1 MTPLIEEMQTV
12 ERTDSPFNDIR
23 FSLLLIGIS
32 LLLALFKTQ
41 FVPEEAIGLG
51 NIVFYIIAL
60 IPMIYL
66 IAKAKITN
74 RYTLFGLPFILIWCI
89 DIFIYN
95 NTLTQVFLP
104 YILVGFMA
112 ILYLTSMHKVDYF
125 YQTFIPRLFISFSF
139 STYISTFVT
148 HVFSYNQNYST
159 YKRVLIGVLI
169 TLPFVGLFLALF
181 RNADTNFNSAVTHFL
196 NFFSMLELDHLMMI
210 PVYFLIYV
218 CLFLYSYL
226 NRASRPVNGNK
237 TSFDMLIIS
246 IFLGALNILFVTFL
260 IFQIAYLFGGEDY
273 IKESGIS
280 PAQFAREG
288 FFQLAWVIALVV
300 VIFLFIMRRYQG
312 EKSIKVLMTFLML
325 QTLIMG
331 IASLEKMH
339 LYQWLLGA
347 TTLRYYVE
355 WFEYFLLAVL
365 VIGVVFTLFRL
376 SFYQLLNIVMTL
388 GLIAFSI
395 VASLNI
401 DYMVASNAIEKF
413 KTEPSKLDKIMLSQ
427 LSLDAL
433 PVLMHVSIPVKG
445 NVFEQSCHSL
455 MQYHFG
461 RCQRINQYN
470 ATQQT
475 NSENQ

>member
-1 MTPLIEEMQTV
+1 
-12 ERTDSPFNDIR
+12 
-23 FSLLLIGIS
+23 
-32 LLLALFKTQ
+32 
-41 FVPEEAIGLG
+41 
-51 NIVFYIIAL
+51 
-60 IPMIYL
+60 
-66 IAKAKITN
+66 
-74 RYTLFGLPFILIWCI
+74 
-89 DIFIYN
+89 
-95 NTLTQVFLP
+95 
-104 YILVGFMA
+104 
-112 ILYLTSMHKVDYF
+112 
-125 YQTFIPRLFISFSF
+125 
-139 STYISTFVT
+139 
-148 HVFSYNQNYST
+148 
-159 YKRVLIGVLI
+159 
-169 TLPFVGLFLALF
+169 
-181 RNADTNFNSAVTHFL
+181 
-196 NFFSMLELDHLMMI
+196 
-210 PVYFLIYV
+210 
-218 CLFLYSYL
+218 
-226 NRASRPVNGNK
+226 
-237 TSFDMLIIS
+237 
-246 IFLGALNILFVTFL
+246 
-260 IFQIAYLFGGEDY
+260 
-273 IKESGIS
+273 
-280 PAQFAREG
+280 
-288 FFQLAWVIALVV
+288 
-300 VIFLFIMRRYQG
+300 
-312 EKSIKVLMTFLML
+312 ML

>member
-1 MTPLIEEMQTV
+1 MTPLIEETRKA
-12 ERTDSPFNDIR
+12 ESSNSPFNDIR
-23 FSLLLIGIS
+23 FSLSLIGVS
-32 LLLALFKTQ
+32 LLLAFFKTQ
-41 FVPEEAIGLG
+41 CVPEEAIGLG
-51 NIVFYIIAL
+51 NIVFYMIAL
-60 IPMIYL
+60 IPMMYL
-66 IAKAKITN
+66 ILKAQITN
-74 RYTLFGLPFILIWCI
+74 RYTLFGLPFIVIWSV

-104 YILVGFMA
+104 YILVGLMA

-139 STYISTFVT
+139 LTYVSTFVT
-148 HVFSYNQNYST
+148 HLFSYNQNYAT
-159 YKRVLIGVLI
+159 YKRVFIGIFI
-169 TLPFVGLFLALF
+169 TLPFVVLFLALF

-196 NFFSMLELDHLMMI
+196 NVFSMMKLNHLMMI
-210 PVYFLIYV
+210 PVYFLIYLS
-218 CLFLYSYL
+218 LFLYAYL
-226 NRASRPVNGNK
+226 NRASRSVNENK
-237 TSFDMLIIS
+237 TSFDPLILG

-260 IFQIAYLFGGEDY
+260 FFQIAYLFGGEEY

-280 PAQFAREG
+280 PAHFAREG

-300 VIFLFIMRRYQG
+300 IIFLFIMRRYQG
-312 EKSIKVLMTFLML
+312 EKSIKVLMTALML

-331 IASLEKMH
+331 IASLKKMH

-355 WFEYFLLAVL
+355 WLEWFLLAILVL
-365 VIGVVFTLFRL
+365 GVVFTLFRL

-395 VASLNI
+395 VASVNI
-401 DYMVASNAIEKF
+401 DYLVASKAIEKF
-413 KTEPSKLDKIMLSQ
+413 KTEPSKLDKAMLSQ

-433 PVLMHVSIPVKG
+433 PALMHVSIPIKG
-445 NVFEQSCHSL
+445 NVFEQSCHSI

-461 RCQRINQYN
+461 RCQRIKHHYSIQNN
-470 ATQQT
+470 T
-475 NSENQ
+475 SENE